1 MPVIAYNLLE
11 SIKIMANA
19 ANILGAKCISGIKAN
34 KKKIAGYVDKDQI
47 ISTALIPKLGYEKV
61 AEIVKEA
68 KKSGKNVKEII
79 IAKKLMSKKELDKL
93 LDAKKL
99 V

>member
-1 MPVIAYNLLE
+1 
-11 SIKIMANA
+11 MANA

-34 KKKIAGYVDKDQI
+34 KKKIDAYLGKDQI
-47 ISTALIPKLGYEKV
+47 ISTALVPKLGYEKV
-61 AEIVKEA
+61 AQIVKEA
-68 KKSGKNVKEII
+68 QKSGKNIKEIV

-99 V
+99 A